1 MNFATTTIF
10 FVLLVGLVLPLPYLL
25 GMVFV
30 FSSLA
35 AMSVIPPE
43 LLGGTSIVPDS
54 LAVLLFLMRV
64 FMKPEIVKEALLSLS
79 NFRKLGLLGLFF
91 AIAAVGAVFLPRLFA
106 GQISV
111 YSMRFPSLDRVM
123 PSVTN
128 FTQTGYLFLSVFMA
142 AAIFALLRKKPDFLD
157 ALLKAF
163 FAGGIAVIVTG
174 LIDIIANAIGQADA
188 LKVFY
193 TANYGYSA
201 GSILEARRVLGL
213 TPEPAS
219 FGGLAVASAS
229 LLLFLRP
236 VYTPPMRRV
245 WVPLVG
251 WGCVLMG
258 FLSVSSTA
266 YASLF
271 LLLGIYL
278 FYDVDA
284 ISAEGKILRKSIRKK
299 ALSAFLLGF
308 VFLIVLL
315 FNSDFLSYFAD
326 LVNTLLIEKT
336 ETTSY
341 VERSSWTAA
350 GLDAFIE
357 SYGLGVGVGSVRTS
371 NFFAN
376 ILASTGILGAGL
388 FGSFLLSLYLRH
400 APDRNSREEAMIGGI
415 KRALLPMFAAGFL
428 AGTTPDFGIVQ
439 GLLFGTVVALSQ
451 KKATPSAI
459 ESPAP
464 SRGR

>member
-1 MNFATTTIF
+1 MNFATISVLF
-10 FVLLVGLVLPLPYLL
+10 ILLVGSFLPLPYVL
-25 GMVFV
+25 GMVYA
-30 FSSLA
+30 FSPLG

-43 LLGGTSIVPDS
+43 MLAGTSVPPAS
-54 LAVLLFLMRV
+54 LAVLFFLMRV
-64 FMKPEIVKEALLSLS
+64 FIKPEVVRESFSALLDP
-79 NFRKLGLLGLFF
+79 RKLGVLGAFF
-91 AIAAVGAVFLPRLFA
+91 AVAAVGAVFLPRLFA
-106 GQISV
+106 GEISV
-111 YSMRFPSLDRVM
+111 YGMRFPNLDRVV
-123 PSVTN
+123 PSMTN
-128 FTQTGYLFLSVFMA
+128 FTQTGYLFLSVFMSGA
-142 AAIFALLRKKPDFLD
+142 VFALLRKKPDFLEV
-157 ALLKAF
+157 LLKAF
-163 FAGGIAVIVTG
+163 FVGGVAVIVTG
-174 LIDIIANAIGQADA
+174 LIDIVANAIGQADA

-201 GSILEARRVLGL
+201 GNIMESRRVLGL
-213 TPEPAS
+213 TPEPAA
-219 FGGLAVASAS
+219 FGGIAVGSAS

-236 VYTPPMRRV
+236 VYGPAMRRV

-299 ALSAFLLGF
+299 ALSVLLLGVAF
-308 VFLIVLL
+308 VLVLL
-315 FNSDFLSYFAD
+315 LNSEFLSYFLD
-326 LVNTLLIEKT
+326 LVNTLLIDKT

-400 APDRNSREEAMIGGI
+400 APGRNSREEAVIKGV

-428 AGTTPDFGIVQ
+428 AGTTPDFGVTK
-439 GLLFGTVVALSQ
+439 GLLFGIIVAFSYSTKSWKQGAVVTITNQ
-451 KKATPSAI
+451 
-459 ESPAP
+459 
-464 SRGR
+464 